1 MDNSRDKDYILNDGE
16 FRAYEENPY
25 TDNLP
30 SGNDTEYSDVS
41 DVTADAPK
49 TSGDEC
55 SYEWYGSDVTE
66 HTSVKKA
73 EEVPQSKKQ
82 KRKGKGYVALLLVG
96 CILLSSV
103 FGGVSALAVCL
114 VYGAVNSVITRDS
127 GVGVTINRV
136 EAQGGTTAVSG
147 ETLTTTEI
155 VEKTADSVVEI
166 MTESV
171 KTGVFTQQYIESG
184 AGSGVI
190 IDKAGYVVTNFHV
203 IENASKITVTLRS
216 GESSTA
222 EIVGADEQSDLAL
235 LKIQAENLTPATFG
249 NSDNL
254 KVGEQT
260 VAIGN
265 PLGQL
270 GGSVTEGILS
280 ALDRDVVVDG
290 KTMSL
295 LQTDTA
301 INPGN
306 SGGGL
311 FNSQGLLIG
320 IVSAKST
327 GSEVEGLGF
336 AIPINDA
343 IDVISDLAEF
353 GYVRGRVDLGIE
365 FIDVD
370 SVQLAWMYGLSEM
383 GCYVYDVESDSNAWQ
398 SGLKTGDL
406 VLKVNEI
413 DISTGNDIE
422 EIVKVMSVGDTVTFT
437 VKRNGEAKNISVVLE
452 EYVPQ
457 NAESTDSFYLG
468 KPVEWDS
475 YY

>member
-1 MDNSRDKDYILNDGE
+1 MDNSRDKDYGLNDGE
-16 FRAYEENPY
+16 IRTYEENPY
-25 TDNLP
+25 AGNLS
-30 SGNDTEYSDVS
+30 SGNDTEFSDVS
-41 DVTADAPK
+41 EVTSDTHNKPV
-49 TSGDEC
+49 DEC

-66 HTSVKKA
+66 NMPVKRS
-73 EEVPQSKKQ
+73 EEVPQSQKQ

-114 VYGAVNSVITRDS
+114 VYGAVNSVISRDS

-136 EAQGGTTAVSG
+136 EAQDGATAVSG
-147 ETLTTTEI
+147 ETLTTTQI

-171 KTGVFTQQYIESG
+171 KTGVFTQQYIKSG
-184 AGSGVI
+184 AGSGVV

-343 IDVISDLAEF
+343 IDIISDLAEF
-353 GYVRGRVDLGIE
+353 GYVRGRVDLGVE

-383 GCYVYDVESDSNAWQ
+383 GCYVYDVESDSSAWQ

-406 VLKVNEI
+406 VLKVNDI

-437 VKRNGEAKNISVVLE
+437 VKRNGESKNISVVLE
-452 EYVPQ
+452 EYVPK
-457 NAESTDSFYLG
+457 NAESTDNSYLG